1 VRCRE
6 VIPLLHLHA
15 EGELSPGLRRG
26 VEEHL
31 AACGR
36 CASELEE
43 VRRYAEALRTLR
55 PVAAPPDL
63 LERVRRKLESPSAVH
78 RLGELLFYPPGRKL
92 PLGAAALLA
101 AAVLVVVISMPLEKR
116 EEGPPVAGKSARE
129 EPFTVA
135 RQELDA
141 RRDIPVPAGER
152 AAERISGTASG
163 PAGKEEVYYITLAAY
178 REAPV
183 SADEE
188 NRLPGREM
196 QLAKKDAPA
205 PAEKAARLKS
215 VEPGL
220 PEATVESED
229 EAGREGVTDKITG
242 IVGSIGGTVVES
254 KLPDDD
260 APAGHLTVRIPAGR
274 YGEFV
279 DRLGEIGAVRGA
291 TKETDKT
298 KRATGSLTIRIRVL
312 HGPAPHAEK

>member
-1 VRCRE
+1 VRCRD
-6 VIPLLHLHA
+6 VKPLLHLFA

-31 AACGR
+31 AACAR

-43 VRRYAEALRTLR
+43 VRRYAAELRSLKR
-55 PVAAPPDL
+55 VAAPTDL
-63 LERVRRKLESPSAVH
+63 LERVRRKLERPSPVH
-78 RLGELLFYPPGRKL
+78 RLGELLFFPPGRKL

-101 AAVLVVVISMPLEKR
+101 AAVLVVVIRAPLEKH
-116 EEGPPVAGKSARE
+116 EGGPPIAEKSARE
-129 EPFTVA
+129 ESFTVA
-135 RQELDA
+135 RQERDA
-141 RRDIPVPAGER
+141 RRDIPVSAGER
-152 AAERISGTASG
+152 AGGKISGTANG

-178 REAPV
+178 REAPA

-188 NRLPGREM
+188 NRLSGREM

-220 PEATVESED
+220 PEATVKSED
-229 EAGREGVTDKITG
+229 EAGREGLTEKITG

-279 DRLGEIGAVRGA
+279 DRLGGVGAVRDA

-298 KRATGSLTIRIRVL
+298 KRASGSLTVRIRLL